1 MRRTLSF
8 ALFGVVA
15 LYLVGAP
22 ALSAPEKEKEKAKP
36 DEAAVKRARKTVR
49 MLDDIYKTAIVL
61 ITEKYVKTKKD
72 YPAGRAAITWLNEIG
87 KAGHPKTRL
96 IDVSGEPY
104 SDANVAKDDFEK
116 EAVKQIK
123 GGKDYYDKVE
133 VDRSGKANLRA
144 MTAIPVVSQ
153 RCIMCHENYKNAKK
167 GEAVGA
173 LSYTVPIE

>member
-1 MRRTLSF
+1 MRRVLSLVLCGIL
-8 ALFGVVA
+8 ALSVT
-15 LYLVGAP
+15 GAP
-22 ALSAPEKEKEKAKP
+22 LLSAPKEDKEVKA

-49 MLDDIYKTAIVL
+49 MLDDIYKQAIVL
-61 ITEKYVKTKKD
+61 ITDKYVKTKKD
-72 YPAGRAAITWLNEIG
+72 YPAGRAAIKWLNDIG
-87 KAGHPKTRL
+87 KAGWPKTRL

-104 SDANVAKDDFEK
+104 TATNVANDDFEK

-123 GGKDYYDKVE
+123 AGKGYYEKVVE
-133 VDRSGKANLRA
+133 KDGKPHLRA

-153 RCIMCHENYKNAKK
+153 RCVMCHDNYKNAKK

>member
-1 MRRTLSF
+1 MRR
-8 ALFGVVA
+8 
-15 LYLVGAP
+15 
-22 ALSAPEKEKEKAKP
+22 ALSLALCGIAVLSLAGVPARSAPKEDEKKAKP

-61 ITEKYVKTKKD
+61 ITDKYVKTKKD
-72 YPAGRAAITWLNEIG
+72 YPAGRAAIKWLNDIG

-96 IDVSGEPY
+96 IDVSGDPY
-104 SDANVAKDDFEK
+104 SETNVAKDDFEK

-123 GGKDYYDKVE
+123 GGKDYYDKVV
-133 VDRSGKANLRA
+133 VDKSGKAQLRA
-144 MTAIPVVSQ
+144 MTAIPVVSEK
-153 RCIMCHENYKNAKK
+153 CIMCHENYKKAKK